1 MRLPAFLAGLS
12 IGLGLLAG
20 PAAAQVEVISERPER
35 VAVVVYRDQA
45 VATAELYG
53 ADDQPFDAYNPSGL
67 ALVTETRTVDVP
79 AGRSRIRFRGV
90 AEGMLPQSA
99 ELEGLPG
106 GIERNYD
113 FDLLSPGALVERAV
127 GERVRRVR
135 TNPET
140 GQVTEEQAV
149 LRSGPQG
156 VVLDIAGRI
165 EALGCS
171 GGPERLVFDR
181 VPPGLADTPTLS
193 VLVDSPTAGRRTLK
207 LSYLAFG
214 VQWAADYVATLR
226 PDGRTLDL
234 LGWITLSNRTR
245 TTFADAPTQVVAGE
259 LNRTPAQA
267 PQANAPVRQPGCWP
281 MDTTTDIA
289 GPPPVIQER
298 FAGAPPPA
306 PPPPPVALSAAE
318 VVVTGS
324 RVRRALATQS
334 NLADYKLY
342 TLPEPTTVA
351 ARQTKQV
358 AFLDEQAVRYER
370 LYAFQ
375 VESGGPAV
383 LPATIRVRFENT
395 TAGGLGKPLPGGTV
409 SVLAPGSNGRMAL
422 VGQDA
427 PQDLPVG
434 SPVELD
440 IGRSVDVSVRTTFD
454 RRQAES
460 SNRYVVE
467 AEVANAGAN
476 PAVIEITHPTG
487 GGAFTVQAED
497 RPHAVKNGEPVWR
510 LTVPANGR
518 VTLRYTVQL
527 GAS

>member
-1 MRLPAFLAGLS
+1 MRLPAFLAGLLLLS
-12 IGLGLLAG
+12 GPLAG
-20 PAAAQVEVISERPER
+20 PAAAQVEVVSARPDK
-35 VAVVVYRDQA
+35 VAVVVYREGGG
-45 VATAELYG
+45 VPTAELYG
-53 ADDQPFDAYNPSGL
+53 ADDRPLDPYDNAGL
-67 ALVTETRTVDVP
+67 VLVTETRTVDVP
-79 AGRSRIRFRGV
+79 AGRSRVRFRGV

-113 FDLLSPGALVERAV
+113 FDLLSPGALIERAV

-135 TNPET
+135 TNPEN
-140 GQVTEEQAV
+140 GAVTEEQAI

-193 VLVDSPTAGRRTLK
+193 VLVDSPSGGRRTLK
-207 LSYLAFG
+207 LSYLALG
-214 VQWAADYVATLR
+214 VQWAADDVATLS

-245 TTFADAPTQVVAGE
+245 TTFADAPTQVVAGN
-259 LNRTPAQA
+259 LNREHTA
-267 PQANAPVRQPGCWP
+267 PPRAVAPVREPGCWP
-281 MDTTTDIA
+281 MDTTTDIE
-289 GPPPVIQER
+289 GPPP
-298 FAGAPPPA
+298 PPPAVQALMA
-306 PPPPPVALSAAE
+306 PPPPPPPVPMEAGAADAI
-318 VVVTGS
+318 VVTGS

-358 AFLDEQAVRYER
+358 AFLDETGIPVER
-370 LYAFQ
+370 LYGFE
-375 VESGGPAV
+375 VRETREAV
-383 LPATIRVRFENT
+383 PATLRVRFQNT
-395 TAGGLGKPLPGGTV
+395 AAGGLGKPLPGGTV

-427 PQDLPVG
+427 PEDLPVG
-434 SPVELD
+434 FPVELD
-440 IGRSVDVSVRTTFD
+440 IGQSVDVSVRTD
-454 RRQAES
+454 VARERGRRDQAFT
-460 SNRYVVE
+460 V
-467 AEVANAGAN
+467 EVANAGAQ
-476 PAVIEITHPTG
+476 PAVIEIAHPTG
-487 GGAFTVQAED
+487 GQAFTVSAED
-497 RPHAVKNGEPVWR
+497 RPHTVKDGEPVWR

-518 VTLRYTVQL
+518 AMLRFTVRI
-527 GAS
+527 GTS

>member
-1 MRLPAFLAGLS
+1 VRLPAFLAGLA
-12 IGLGLLAG
+12 LAAGLLAA
-20 PAAAQVEVISERPER
+20 PAAAQVEVVSARPDK
-35 VAVVVYRDQA
+35 VAVVVYREGGG
-45 VATAELYG
+45 VRTAELYA
-53 ADDQPFDAYNPSGL
+53 ADDRPFDASDNSGL
-67 ALVTETRTVDVP
+67 VLVTETRTIDLP

-113 FDLLSPGALVERAV
+113 FDLLTPAALIERAV

-135 TNPET
+135 TNPEN
-140 GQVTEEQAV
+140 GAVTEERAT
-149 LRSGPQG
+149 LRSGPRG

-193 VLVDSPTAGRRTLK
+193 VLVDSTSGGRRTVK
-207 LSYLAFG
+207 LSYLALG
-214 VQWAADYVATLR
+214 VQWSADYVATLS

-245 TTFADAPTQVVAGE
+245 TTFADAPTQVVAGN
-259 LNRTPAQA
+259 LNREPALA
-267 PQANAPVRQPGCWP
+267 PRADAPVREPNCWP
-281 MDTTTDIA
+281 MDTTTDI
-289 GPPPVIQER
+289 E
-298 FAGAPPPA
+298 GAPPLPPMMA
-306 PPPPPVALSAAE
+306 PPPPPPPAPVALME
-318 VVVTGS
+318 VSREAIVVTGS

-358 AFLDEQAVRYER
+358 AFLDEVGIPVER

-375 VESGGPAV
+375 VRETGDAV
-383 LPATIRVRFENT
+383 PATLRVRFRNT
-395 TAGGLGKPLPGGTV
+395 AAGGLGKPLPGGTV

-427 PQDLPVG
+427 PEDLPVG
-434 SPVELD
+434 FPVELD
-440 IGRSVDVSVRTTFD
+440 IGQSVDVSVRTEAARVKDGEAQPF
-454 RRQAES
+454 A
-460 SNRYVVE
+460 VE
-467 AEVANAGAN
+467 AANAGTE
-476 PAVIEITHPTG
+476 PAIIEIAHPTG
-487 GGAFTVQAED
+487 GQAFTVSAED
-497 RPHAVKNGEPVWR
+497 RPHTVRDGEPVWR
-510 LTVPANGR
+510 FTVPANGR
-518 VTLRYTVQL
+518 ATLRYTVRV
-527 GAS
+527 GSS